1 MIKNICSG
9 GIVHIDDAYFGG
21 ELNEGKAGRGSENK
35 LPFVAALEMGDEKRP
50 IHLRLNRVSG
60 FTSDAIVTWSLDSL
74 APGSVVFFA
83 DLACFRAVGAANC
96 EHIPIV
102 IGGRKPKD
110 VPQIQWLNT
119 IMGNAKTALSG
130 THHAFNYRFAGLWL
144 QGVWRSLS
152 CRDVLSLQP
161 PVLSQGCTTT
171 SARGRNRLR
180 TAAGA
185 AAHVCG
191 GLLLIKSRIGI
202 EIQLQVSLSQGQG
215 IMKLRNLRTPDHPSS
230 AG

>member
-1 MIKNICSG
+1 MEAMKDRDGKYSLR

-21 ELNEGKAGRGSENK
+21 ELNGGKARRGSENK
-35 LPFVAALEMGDEKRP
+35 VPFVAALEMSDENRP

-60 FTSDAIVTWSLDSL
+60 FTSDAIAAWSLDSL
-74 APGSVVFFA
+74 APGSVVFS
-83 DLACFRAVGAANC
+83 DGLACFRAVGAANC
-96 EHIPIV
+96 EHVPIA

-110 VPQIQWLNT
+110 VPLFQWLNT
-119 IMGNAKTALSG
+119 IMGNVKTALSG

-161 PVLSQGCTTT
+161 PVLSQGFTTA

-180 TAAGA
+180 TAAEA
-185 AAHVCG
+185 AAQVCG
-191 GLLLIKSRIGI
+191 GLLLIKT
-202 EIQLQVSLSQGQG
+202 QQG
-215 IMKLRNLRTPDHPSS
+215 RNDRLARPATQQAGDPPDH
-230 AG
+230 